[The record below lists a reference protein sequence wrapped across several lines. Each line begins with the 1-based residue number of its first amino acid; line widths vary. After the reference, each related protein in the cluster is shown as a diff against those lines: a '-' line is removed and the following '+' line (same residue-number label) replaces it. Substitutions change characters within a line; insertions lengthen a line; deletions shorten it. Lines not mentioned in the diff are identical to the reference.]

1 MASLAC
7 TPSTFSPTLF
17 GADILSVQASLVSNY
32 SASVPAAYRL
42 TAPSIEVRNLIFCN
56 VTVTYTHPGTD
67 DSVNVEA
74 WLPTENWNDRL
85 VAVGGAGWAAGR
97 YVVGYSA
104 MAGAAAEGYAT
115 ITSDAGLGSAI
126 DTAPWAL
133 LSPGNVDLY
142 KLQNLASVSLNDEA
156 VIGKSLVKSF
166 YGTGPA
172 YSYWNGC
179 SQGGRQGLML
189 AQRYPSAYD
198 GLAVGAPAIYWTE
211 VVTSIFWPQQY
222 MNMLGAHPRSCEL
235 DAITAAAVSA
245 CDGLDGVADA
255 IIGDVAACRAAFDPF
270 ALVGTRVPCEGRDI
284 AISAAAAAV
293 ANATWSGAASAGG
306 RRLAPGLNIGADLT
320 GASGSGG
327 TATTTNCTGNDD
339 SYTCVG
345 APNFLGTQWFSL
357 FVAKVP
363 DFAYGNLTHAQF
375 DRLVR
380 ESAQQYTSLIG
391 TGDADLTEFRDAGGK
406 IVMFHGLAD
415 QMVPTKISE
424 TYHAAV
430 VSATAPDE
438 DGDEGVDAF
447 YRYFPVPGLG
457 HCLGGN
463 GPQPTALFAQLRAWV
478 ENGTAPD
485 SSPVSYRNA
494 RDNSTQLDTV
504 LCPYPRR
511 ATLDA
516 QCGDAAKSECWV
528 CEGSTEDKR
537 RFDKQGVR

>member
-42 TAPSIEVRNLIFCN
+42 TAPSIEVQNLTFCN

-74 WLPTENWNDRL
+74 WLPTENWNNRF
-85 VAVGGAGWAAGR
+85 VAVGGGGWAAGR
-97 YVVGYSA
+97 VLLSYDA

-115 ITSDAGLGSAI
+115 ITTDAGIGTAL
-126 DTAPWAL
+126 DEAPWAL
-133 LSPGNVDLY
+133 LSPGNVNLY

-156 VIGKSLVKSF
+156 IIGKSLIKSF

-189 AQRYPSAYD
+189 AQRYPGAYD
-198 GLAVGAPAIYWTE
+198 GLAVGAPAVYWTE
-211 VVTSIFWPQQY
+211 LISSIFWPQQY
-222 MNMLGAHPRSCEL
+222 MNMAGAHPRGCEL
-235 DAITAAAVSA
+235 DALTAAAVSA
-245 CDGLDGVADA
+245 CDRLDGVADA

-270 ALVGTRVPCEGRDI
+270 ALVGTRVACNQTGGGRDV

-293 ANATWSGAASAGG
+293 ANATWSGAPSVAAHGY
-306 RRLAPGLNIGADLT
+306 NIGADLT
-320 GASGSGG
+320 GDGPRTLSGAGP
-327 TATTTNCTGNDD
+327 AATNCTGEA
-339 SYTCVG
+339 CVG
-345 APNFLGTQWFSL
+345 APNFLGPQWLSL
-357 FVAKVP
+357 FVAKDP
-363 DFAYGNLTHAQF
+363 DFAYGNLTLAEF
-375 DRLVR
+375 DRLAR
-380 ESAQQYTSLIG
+380 QSAQQYTSLIG

-406 IVMFHGLAD
+406 IVVFHGEAD
-415 QMVPTKISE
+415 QIVPTKYSE

-430 VSATAPDE
+430 SAAVPD
-438 DGDEGVDAF
+438 VDAF

-457 HCLGGN
+457 HCFGGN

-485 SSPVSYRNA
+485 SSPVSYLNVK
-494 RDNSTQLDTV
+494 DGSTQQNTI

-516 QCGDAAKSECWV
+516 GCGDATKGECWV
-528 CEGSTEDKR
+528 CKGAEDEEH
-537 RFDKQGVR
+537 

>member
-32 SASVPAAYRL
+32 SASVPDAYRL
-42 TAPSIEVRNLIFCN
+42 TAPSIEVRNLTFCN

-74 WLPTENWNDRL
+74 WLPTENWNNRFI
-85 VAVGGAGWAAGR
+85 AVGGAAWAAGR

-115 ITSDAGLGSAI
+115 ITTDAGLGSAT
-126 DTAPWAL
+126 DASPWAL

-189 AQRYPSAYD
+189 AQRYPTAYD
-198 GLAVGAPAIYWTE
+198 GLAIGAPAAYWTE

-222 MNMLGAHPRSCEL
+222 MNMLGTYPYNCEL

-255 IIGDVAACRAAFDPF
+255 IIGDVEACRAAFDPF
-270 ALVGTRVPCEGRDI
+270 ALVGTRVPCNETGGRDI

-293 ANATWSGAASAGG
+293 ANATWSGAASAAG

-320 GASGSGG
+320 GNGAGASGSGG
-327 TATTTNCTGNDD
+327 TATTNCTGNDGD
-339 SYTCVG
+339 TCVG
-345 APNFLGTQWFSL
+345 APNLLAAQWFSL
-357 FVAKVP
+357 FVAKDP

-391 TGDADLTEFRDAGGK
+391 TGDADLTEFRDVGGK

-415 QMVPTKISE
+415 QIVPTKISE

-430 VSATAPDE
+430 VSATAP
-438 DGDEGVDAF
+438 DEGVDAF

-494 RDNSTQLDTV
+494 RDNSTQQNTV

-528 CEGSTEDKR
+528 CEGTEDAKI
-537 RFDKQGVR
+537 